1 MEVFEKDGNID
12 EKDYQLKAVELLKEV
27 CYETFMSKEDMD
39 NMQDKVWDSKAKE
52 KSDRRLKERK
62 ERKVKENE
70 EKRTTFKK
78 NDEE

>member
-27 CYETFMSKEDMD
+27 CYKTLMSKEDMD
-39 NMQDKVWDSKAKE
+39 NMQDKVWDANAKE

-62 ERKVKENE
+62 DGKVKENE

-78 NDEE
+78 NVEE